1 MWRLRSILFTAC
13 LALTVSCLS
22 PNLPLPPPD
31 PPSATQS
38 SPGIY
43 HLVGHGA
50 EGGATIIIENTNT
63 SLPSN
68 QRVSGTIADASGNW
82 DAYVYA
88 SSGDT
93 LHISQQLNQYMSPY
107 LTYTIP

>member
-1 MWRLRSILFTAC
+1 MWRLRSILTTVC

-31 PPSATQS
+31 LPSATQTS
-38 SPGIY
+38 ATTY
-43 HLVGHGA
+43 HLVGHGVEA
-50 EGGATIIIENTNT
+50 NVDVIIKNTNT
-63 SLPSN
+63 TLPNN
-68 QRVSGTIADASGNW
+68 QRLSGTVADANGNW

-93 LHISQQLNQYMSPY
+93 LHIWQQYVSYISPY
-107 LTYTIP
+107 TTYTIP